1 MVSVKVLYFDTLSL
15 LYSNEYFQRN
25 ASVHTK
31 YKEWFH
37 TRTKT
42 LLEMVEPDFQAI
54 AKLKNA
60 ASESGLLLYPLGIF
74 YDRSYLIEHGVF
86 SADELAPDTELPFRM
101 QMDDNDPVRRM
112 IAHAHGLNAQWY
124 ACGEIGSEELLQP
137 YPERHLRSEFG
148 KGVTSELLAQILR
161 LKATKMPNLTD
172 NILRDK

>member
-1 MVSVKVLYFDTLSL
+1 MVLYSHNDTV
-15 LYSNEYFQRN
+15 RN
-25 ASVHTK
+25 GGTGFSSYRK
-31 YKEWFH
+31 
-37 TRTKT
+37 
-42 LLEMVEPDFQAI
+42 
-54 AKLKNA
+54 AKKNA
-60 ASESGLLLYPLGIF
+60 ASESGLLLYPLGTF

-161 LKATKMPNLTD
+161 LKATNMPNLTD

>member
-1 MVSVKVLYFDTLSL
+1 M